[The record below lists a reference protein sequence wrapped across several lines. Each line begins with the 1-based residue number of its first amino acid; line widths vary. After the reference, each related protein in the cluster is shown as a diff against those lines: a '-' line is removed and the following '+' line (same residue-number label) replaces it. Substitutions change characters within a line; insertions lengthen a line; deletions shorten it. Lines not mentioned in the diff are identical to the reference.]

1 MRYFLTER
9 RDADITVSPTFDR
22 AIRRVEEGMFRR
34 LDFLKLTS
42 FYRERPECFASGE
55 FWGKNMRGAVLCWQY
70 TKSEWLKKKILES
83 VDDMLACRDENGCMS
98 CVPVEKQPGGKNG
111 ADLWERKYTL
121 LGLIAAYQAFGGQ
134 YILDAAV
141 READVTI
148 DQVGAPPK
156 KPITEIGYAF
166 YGIES
171 SSIIDPIMKL
181 YTITG
186 YQRYLDFARYI
197 VEEAGGC
204 ARGNIFEA
212 VEAGADPME
221 VGSNGNPKES
231 IAKSYEMMSCFEGL
245 TQYAVATGSERWK
258 RVVIAFWE
266 RIRAQEITLL
276 GSGGADQP
284 FNLGL
289 GIGEQWNYAATE
301 QSNPTIDLTMETCV
315 TVTWMKFCGEIHR
328 LTGRADVYDEIE
340 RAAYNALLGAL
351 RPDGMTFDYFQ
362 RFNGTRNNKVNFS
375 YDFAGFP
382 LTCCS
387 ANGPAGLCRVPY
399 FGFSR
404 REKGIYV
411 SALAPAHYEDESFA
425 LRVEGD
431 YPNRGRV
438 RVTLEKVPEGR
449 TTLALRVPAWA
460 ENAAASC
467 GGEAVEA
474 IPGQYLALTRTWK
487 AGEELTLDF
496 DMTLTAV
503 PSPRGSDRRGDNLL
517 AFVKGPLVYS
527 RDCRYDQGFDQP
539 VKARPGE
546 HPYTALT
553 LVGVQSALRVEDMT
567 LIDFASAGE
576 TWDEGSAYRTWLE
589 RK

>member
-1 MRYFLTER
+1 MKYFLTER
-9 RDADITVSPTFDR
+9 RDADIRLEGTFDR
-22 AIRRVEEGMFRR
+22 AIRRVEEGMFRK
-34 LDFLKLTS
+34 LNFLELTS
-42 FYRERPECFASGE
+42 FYKERPECFAYGE

-70 TKSEWLKKKILES
+70 TKSEWLKERILKS

-171 SSIIDPIMKL
+171 SSILDPIMKL
-181 YTITG
+181 YNITG
-186 YQRYLDFARYI
+186 YSRYLDFARYI
-197 VEEAGGC
+197 IEEAGGC

-245 TQYAVATGSERWK
+245 TQYAVATGSERWR

-289 GIGEQWNYAATE
+289 GVGEQWNYAATE

-315 TVTWMKFCGEIHR
+315 TITWMKFCGEIHR

-375 YDFAGFP
+375 YDFNGIS

-399 FGFSR
+399 FAFSR
-404 REKGIYV
+404 REKGLYV
-411 SALAPAHYEDESFA
+411 SSLAPARYEDEAFA
-425 LRVEGD
+425 VRVEGD
-431 YPNRGRV
+431 YPVRGRV
-438 RVTLEKVPEGR
+438 RVLVEKAPEGR
-449 TTLALRVPAWA
+449 TTVALRVPSWA
-460 ENAAASC
+460 ENALAAC
-467 GGEAVEA
+467 NREETEAL
-474 IPGQYLALTRTWK
+474 PGQYLTLTREWK
-487 AGEELTLDF
+487 PGDELTLNF
-496 DMTLTAV
+496 DMALVAV
-503 PSPRGSDRRGDNLL
+503 PSPHGSDRGGDDFL
-517 AFVKGPLVYS
+517 AYVKGPLVYS
-527 RDCRYDQGFDQP
+527 RDCRYDPAFDQKVP
-539 VKARPGE
+539 KAPGQAVYE
-546 HPYTALT
+546 EIRLD
-553 LVGVQSALRVEDMT
+553 GVQSALRVGDMT

-576 TWDEGSAYRTWLE
+576 TWDEKSAYRTWL
-589 RK
+589 KF